1 MYKNILVLAL
11 FFLSIGSIAQ
21 TKEWS
26 LTTEDVKSI
35 PQNQLMVRQQMPSVY
50 QIYNLEESTFR
61 NKLRSVKSTKNKI
74 IEIPTIKGIK
84 AFYIEESS
92 NFSKVLALKYAD
104 IKTYSGKQVDN
115 NAVEMKLSKGL
126 DGYHFAIYEVGKP
139 TFYVDS
145 YTNNNKKFIA
155 YSKSKLQKKA
165 ADFTCEVLDLGI
177 VNPAVFPE
185 NKITNDGF
193 LRTYR
198 LALATTGEYSQFQLS
213 RLNISSAATISV
225 KKEAVL
231 SAVNTTITR
240 INGVFEKDIGVK
252 FQLVDNN
259 DDIIFLDSQSDN
271 LSNNNANTLIN
282 ETQTKI
288 DDIIGDTNYDIGHA
302 FSTGAGGLAGLGVA
316 CITDQK
322 GKGVTGIGAPFG
334 DEFDIDFVAH
344 EFGHQFGANHTF
356 NGTAGNCSGSN
367 RNNNTAVEPGSGT
380 TIMGYAGICAE
391 QNVLDDSHDNFHSI
405 SIAEMTNI
413 VLSSGSCAVSSATGN
428 TAPTA
433 NAGVNYSIPKSTPF
447 VLRGVATD
455 VDTENTLTYN
465 WEQIDNEVGFS
476 IPPSSSNGGGA
487 MFRSLPSSTSP
498 NRFLPE
504 LNTVLSGNTESKWEV
519 VPSIFR
525 ELNFSLTVR
534 DNNFGGGSTA
544 RDDVRITVV
553 DAVAFKVTSQNTAT
567 IWDAGTTETINWD
580 KGTTDGTPI
589 NCQNITIKLSEDGG
603 VTFPIILAEN
613 TPNDGFENIIVPNNV
628 TAQARIMVAAADNIF
643 YNVNA
648 VNFEIQSTI
657 PSFVLKN
664 TSGELFACNSGG
676 QTVDY
681 TLNLDFINGFSE
693 TVSFAANGQPTGSV
707 VSFSPSTVNE
717 DGDVVMSISNL
728 DGITARNYTVNIEGN
743 STSVNQN
750 IAIKL
755 SITASDLETV
765 TLVSPTNGATGI
777 SLADTL
783 TWQEDTNA
791 SFYVV
796 EVATDATFSDIIANG
811 EPTTN
816 AFNLINLEGDTEYY
830 WRVKAKNSCNEGS
843 FSSSFSFR
851 TEKPVYCNSTFTDE
865 AGGGEH
871 IMNVTFGG
879 INNTSGNDITDGYS
893 DFTSIN
899 TNVLRGQTK
908 QISVTLDTDGFQD
921 HCFVFIDWNQDFIF
935 DKTTERYDL
944 GSKTEDIGT
953 AIFSIKVP
961 LDARFGK
968 TRMRVLIEYDDPSEG
983 FGDGACD
990 TDHLTEWGETEDY
1003 SVTVVEPVLNDNNY
1017 TIEAIAETS
1026 YNKKDGII
1034 NVSMIQSEFNY
1045 LITVIGDVLNNSE
1058 TISNTSYSIED
1069 LSPGDYEVCITAIEL
1084 DVTECF
1090 AVVIN
1095 KAEAIISF
1103 DNYTIQTTSESCV
1116 DENDGIITVDINQ
1129 SEFDYQVRVS
1139 GPSTNTNE
1147 LLTGTTYT
1155 LSSLA
1160 PGDYE
1165 VCFLIEELNY
1175 TQCFELN
1182 IVSSEQ
1188 IALKLASKQSNTY
1201 SFNIESGTAPFKV
1214 YFNEELLSVSD
1225 TREFELEIFGN
1236 GKLEVKTAK
1245 DCEGVYKTGIGEVTL
1260 KQNPVS
1266 DAIDLLLPMGIS
1278 QPNVNA
1284 IIFDLNG
1291 KIIFSQRIKREEN
1304 TLSIP
1309 FKDYDL
1315 GIYIL
1320 KLSIENS
1327 KPIKII
1333 KQ

>member
-1 MYKNILVLAL
+1 MMIIKKQFQFSIIMLLLLMLFSFKSNGQELWKKLDIEKDAFQKKEIRDFKNFPIKYSLYQLDIDQVRNRVFKNSKSSSKTILLPNATGVLEA
-11 FFLSIGSIAQ
+11 F
-21 TKEWS
+21 
-26 LTTEDVKSI
+26 
-35 PQNQLMVRQQMPSVY
+35 
-50 QIYNLEESTFR
+50 
-61 NKLRSVKSTKNKI
+61 
-74 IEIPTIKGIK
+74 EIR
-84 AFYIEESS
+84 ESS
-92 NFSKVLALKYAD
+92 NF
-104 IKTYSGKQVDN
+104 
-115 NAVEMKLSKGL
+115 EKGL
-126 DGYHFAIYEVGKP
+126 AAKFPTIKSYSASGIENPTSFAKISLGSDGFHAVIFAANGKTVYIDP
-139 TFYVDS
+139 
-145 YTNNNKKFIA
+145 
-155 YSKSKLQKKA
+155 YSKDNQQYIVYKTSDLKEEDALFKCNVEEIAKKSM
-165 ADFTCEVLDLGI
+165 FTDAKSSV
-177 VNPAVFPE
+177 V
-185 NKITNDGF
+185 NDGNLKIF
-193 LRTYR
+193 R
-198 LALATTGEYSQFQLS
+198 LALVCSGEYAQFHLENQNVS
-213 RLNISSAATISV
+213 ETASEAE
-225 KKEAVL
+225 KKTAVL
-231 SAVNTTITR
+231 SAMNTSMTR
-240 INGVFEKDIGVK
+240 VNGVFEKDLAVK
-252 FQLVDNN
+252 MVIVADN
-259 DDIIFLDSQSDN
+259 DKVIFLNAETDNITDGDPDKMIDEVQTIADSEIG
-271 LSNNNANTLIN
+271 NA
-282 ETQTKI
+282 
-288 DDIIGDTNYDIGHA
+288 NYDIGHI
-302 FSTGAGGLAGLGVA
+302 FSTGGSGLAGLGVV
-316 CITDQK
+316 CITGQK
-322 GKGVTGIGAPFG
+322 ARGVTGRGSPIGDPY
-334 DEFDIDFVAH
+334 DIDYVAH
-344 EFGHQFGANHTF
+344 EMGHQFGAGHTQ
-356 NGTAGNCSGSN
+356 NNSCNRSN
-367 RNNNTAVEPGSGT
+367 STAVEPGSAS
-380 TIMGYAGICAE
+380 TIMGYAGICAP
-391 QNVLDDSHDNFHSI
+391 NVQSI
-405 SIAEMTNI
+405 SDAYFHAVSITQMQAVIA
-413 VLSSGSCAVSSATGN
+413 SSGSCANLEANGN
-428 TAPTA
+428 NAPVA
-433 NAGVNYSIPKSTPF
+433 NAGLNYNIPKSTPF
-447 VLRGVATD
+447 ILKGTATD
-455 VDTENTLTYN
+455 QDGMASLTYN
-465 WEQIDNEVGFS
+465 WEQIDNEIGVTMPPAATNTVG
-476 IPPSSSNGGGA
+476 P
-487 MFRSLPSSTSP
+487 MFRSLPSNTSP
-498 NRFLPE
+498 NRYMPALA
-504 LNTVLSGNTESKWEV
+504 TVISGSISSTWEV
-519 VPSIFR
+519 VPNVAR
-525 ELNFSLTVR
+525 DMTFSLLVR
-534 DNNFGGGSTA
+534 DNNTTGGATS
-544 RDDVRITVV
+544 RSNMLVTVE
-553 DAVAFKVTSQNTAT
+553 DAIAFTVTSQDAAVT
-567 IWDAGTTETINWD
+567 WDAGNTQTINWN
-580 KGTTDGTPI
+580 KGTTDEAPI
-589 NCQNITIKLSEDGG
+589 DCQNVTIKLSEDGG
-603 VTFPIILAEN
+603 LTFPIILAEN
-613 TPNDGFENIIVPNNV
+613 TPNDGSENIIVPNNV
-628 TAQARIMVAAADNIF
+628 TTQARIMVAATDNIF

-664 TSGELFACNSGG
+664 TSGDLFACNSGD

-693 TVSFAANGQPTGSV
+693 TVSFATTGQPAGSV

-728 DGITARNYTVNIEGN
+728 DGITAQDYTVNIEGN

-765 TLVSPTNGATGI
+765 TLVSPANGATGI
-777 SLADTL
+777 SLADSL

-796 EVATDATFSDIIANG
+796 EVATDATFSDVIATG

-816 AFNLINLEGDTEYY
+816 AFNLMNLEGDTEYY

-843 FSSSFSFR
+843 FSSAFSFT
-851 TEKPVYCNSTFTDE
+851 TEIPSYCTSTFTDE

-871 IMNVTFGG
+871 IINVTFGG
-879 INNTSGNDITDGYS
+879 INNTSDNNITDGYS

-899 TNVLRGQTK
+899 TNILRGQTK
-908 QISVTLDTDGFQD
+908 EISVTLDTDGFQD
-921 HCFVFIDWNQDFIF
+921 HCFVFIDWNQDFVF

-953 AIFSIKVP
+953 ATFSIKVP

-990 TDHLTEWGETEDY
+990 ADHLTEYGETEDY
-1003 SVTVVEPVLNDNNY
+1003 SLTVVEPVLNDNNY
-1017 TIEAIAETS
+1017 TIEAIAETF

-1045 LITVIGDVLNNSE
+1045 LITVVGDVLNNSE

-1069 LSPGDYEVCITAIEL
+1069 LSPGDYEVCITAIEA

-1090 AVVIN
+1090 AIVIN

-1129 SEFDYQVRVS
+1129 SEFDYQVSVS
-1139 GPSTNTNE
+1139 GPSTNINE

-1155 LSSLA
+1155 LSGLA

-1182 IVSSEQ
+1182 IVASEQ
-1188 IALKLASKQSNTY
+1188 IALKVASKQSNIY

-1214 YFNEELLSVSD
+1214 YLNEELLSVSD
-1225 TREFELEIFGN
+1225 TKEFELEIFGN

-1266 DAIDLLLPMGIS
+1266 DSIDLLLPMGIS
-1278 QPNVNA
+1278 EPNVNA

-1309 FKDYDL
+1309 FKDYAL
-1315 GIYIL
+1315 GVYIL

-1333 KQ
+1333 K

>member
-61 NKLRSVKSTKNKI
+61 NKLRNVKNTKNKI
-74 IEIPTIKGIK
+74 IEIPTINGIK

-92 NFSKVLALKYAD
+92 NFSKVLALKYAN

-126 DGYHFAIYEVGKP
+126 DGYHFAIYEAGKP

-213 RLNISSAATISV
+213 RLNISSAATTSE

-259 DDIIFLDSQSDN
+259 DDIIFLDSESDN

-413 VLSSGSCAVSSATGN
+413 VMSSGSCAVSSATGN

-447 VLRGVATD
+447 VLRGAATD
-455 VDTENTLTYN
+455 VDTENILTYN

-498 NRFLPE
+498 NRLLPE

-519 VPSIFR
+519 VPSILR

-553 DAVAFKVTSQNTAT
+553 DAVAFTVTSQNTAI

-580 KGTTDGTPI
+580 KGTTDVTPI

-603 VTFPIILAEN
+603 LTFPIILAEN
-613 TPNDGFENIIVPNNV
+613 TANDGSESIIVPNNV
-628 TAQARIMVAAADNIF
+628 TTNARIMVEAADNIF

-664 TSGELFACNSGG
+664 ISGDLFACNSGN
-676 QTVDY
+676 QTVEY

-693 TVSFAANGQPTGSV
+693 TVSFAATGQPDDSLVT
-707 VSFSPSTVNE
+707 FSPSTINQ
-717 DGDVVMSISNL
+717 DGDVVMSVTNL
-728 DGITARNYTVNIEGN
+728 DGITAQDYTINVQG
-743 STSVNQN
+743 SSASVNQN
-750 IAIKL
+750 ITVKL
-755 SITASDLETV
+755 SVTASNLGTV
-765 TLVSPTNGATGI
+765 TLVSP
-777 SLADTL
+777 ADGEAEVALSETL
-783 TWQEDTNA
+783 TWQEETNA
-791 SFYVV
+791 SSYIVEIASDEVFSNVV
-796 EVATDATFSDIIANG
+796 SRG

-816 AFNLINLEGDTEYY
+816 AYNATNLNGSTLYY

-843 FSSSFSFR
+843 FSNAFSFT
-851 TEKPVYCNSTFTDE
+851 TETPSYCASTFTDE
-865 AGGGEH
+865 AGGAEH
-871 IMNVTFGG
+871 ILNVTFNAL
-879 INNTSGNDITDGYS
+879 NNNSGNDTVDGYQ
-893 DFTSIN
+893 DFTALNTEVLKNIN
-899 TNVLRGQTK
+899 HT
-908 QISVTLDTDGFQD
+908 ISVTFDTDGFQD
-921 HCFVFIDWNQDFIF
+921 HCYVFIDWNQDFVF
-935 DKTTERYDL
+935 NKTNERYDL
-944 GSKTEDIGT
+944 GTRGEDVAT
-953 AIFSIKVP
+953 ATFSIKVP
-961 LDARFGK
+961 LDAKLGK
-968 TRMRVLIEYDDPSEG
+968 TRMRVLIEYDDPTNG

-990 TDHLTEWGETEDY
+990 ADHITEYGETEDY
-1003 SVTVVEPVLNDNNY
+1003 SITVKEPIVDPN
-1017 TIEAIAETS
+1017 
-1026 YNKKDGII
+1026 
-1034 NVSMIQSEFNY
+1034 NVS
-1045 LITVIGDVLNNSE
+1045 V
-1058 TISNTSYSIED
+1058 
-1069 LSPGDYEVCITAIEL
+1069 
-1084 DVTECF
+1084 
-1090 AVVIN
+1090 
-1095 KAEAIISF
+1095 
-1103 DNYTIQTTSESCV
+1103 QTTSETCV
-1116 DENDGIITVDINQ
+1116 DENDGIVTVSVAKSFYEYTVTLTNSLTSVTSQIN
-1129 SEFDYQVRVS
+1129 
-1139 GPSTNTNE
+1139 G
-1147 LLTGTTYT
+1147 
-1155 LSSLA
+1155 SSQLFA
-1160 PGDYE
+1160 NLEPGLYE
-1165 VCFLIEELNY
+1165 VCVETIQLSY
-1175 TQCFELN
+1175 TQCFEVE
-1182 IVSSEQ
+1182 IVESQPIS
-1188 IALKLASKQSNTY
+1188 LKANASKNSNKY
-1201 SFNIESGTAPFKV
+1201 SFNIDKGTAPFSVFLNNK
-1214 YFNEELLSVSD
+1214 LLRIS
-1225 TREFELEIFGN
+1225 TEKNFQIEFDEAGT
-1236 GKLEVKTAK
+1236 LEVKSAK
-1245 DCEGVYKTGIGEVTL
+1245 DCEGVFKTTIGSVL
-1260 KQNPVS
+1260 LLQNPVA
-1266 DAIDLLLPMGIS
+1266 DAIELLLPLGTEESKMEI
-1278 QPNVNA
+1278 
-1284 IIFDLNG
+1284 IIFDING
-1291 KIIFSQRIKREEN
+1291 KLVFKKMVNIEDNSM
-1304 TLSIP
+1304 SIP
-1309 FKDYDL
+1309 FQNFKK

-1320 KLSIENS
+1320 KLPIDS
-1327 KPIKII
+1327 KSIKIL